1 MTSLE
6 RNNHMKKIIILTR
19 VSTAKQMQGNSID
32 DQIEQGMKFAQ
43 DKQMEVAE
51 VVKIQAS
58 GRKQLLNIGQLAET
72 MKRAKEIDAD
82 VVCTK
87 VDRLSRDQISLLML
101 RSASKESG
109 VEVHVLSMGRKMS
122 EISDIEWSC
131 LAMLASEE
139 RKLIVERTRRAA
151 QNRIGPIGQELD
163 PRELARKSI
172 EKRVELAKAW
182 AMSVKLKERILEAVD
197 ALKVPNLKNVAR
209 YLNGEGMVTRRGGR
223 WDGSNLHKQIN
234 RLGWN
239 WKELSK

>member
-1 MTSLE
+1 
-6 RNNHMKKIIILTR
+6 MKKIIILTR
-19 VSTAKQMQGNSID
+19 VSTAKQMQKGNSIE

-72 MKRAKEIDAD
+72 MKRAKDLNAD

-87 VDRLSRDQISLLML
+87 VDRLSRDQVSLLML
-101 RSASKESG
+101 RSASKENG

-151 QNRIGPIGQELD
+151 QNRIGPIGQSLN
-163 PRELARKSI
+163 PQELARKSI
-172 EKRVELAKAW
+172 EKRVELAQNW
-182 AMSVKLKERILEAVD
+182 ATSVKLKDRLIEAIQ
-197 ALKVPNLKNVAR
+197 ALRVPNLKNVAR

-234 RLGWN
+234 RLGWC
-239 WKELSK
+239 WKEISKMAMAQ